1 MNRRRTFAAALAS
14 DNIEYFLLQNQ
25 TVGTCID
32 RIVRSFGTPLVR
44 GGPISDREIVEIARD
59 PFLRKALQST
69 LIRGLQFELFLTY
82 LRKALLRL
90 ALEGVNDDILALF
103 CALAQQCFINEYVHH
118 VTDDEAQHISKL
130 QAIMLQRMADGNF
143 IESHIVATFAAYQP
157 LCSLPNPERLLERKW
172 PQTIAELL
180 IQQIRQPLE
189 EFRERD
195 SIPAITP
202 IADSVSLQVQNQ
214 YEENP
219 YPRWVNLPP
228 VGKREPN
235 DVDVLIAGCGTGK
248 HVFDIAERNPKAR
261 ILAVDISIASLA
273 YAKRKVREARIANVD
288 FAQADIL
295 ELSNIKRQ
303 FDHIEAVGVLH
314 HLADPKVGWRIL
326 LSLLRHNGTMHVGL
340 YSELARREIVEART
354 VISRE
359 GYQPSVDGIRA
370 ARQMI
375 MRDGRWRGITGF
387 ADFYYMS
394 GCRDLLFNVMEH
406 RFSIPDIA
414 NFLDEEKLVFL
425 GFDFPTDAN
434 EHFRQQHQDRLL
446 DLNCWHAFELNNPS
460 TFRSMYQ
467 FTVRK
472 QPSVV

>member
-143 IESHIVATFAAYQP
+143 IKSHIVATFAAYQP

-189 EFRERD
+189 EFRER
-195 SIPAITP
+195 IR
-202 IADSVSLQVQNQ
+202 SL
-214 YEENP
+214 
-219 YPRWVNLPP
+219 R
-228 VGKREPN
+228 
-235 DVDVLIAGCGTGK
+235 
-248 HVFDIAERNPKAR
+248 
-261 ILAVDISIASLA
+261 
-273 YAKRKVREARIANVD
+273 
-288 FAQADIL
+288 
-295 ELSNIKRQ
+295 
-303 FDHIEAVGVLH
+303 
-314 HLADPKVGWRIL
+314 
-326 LSLLRHNGTMHVGL
+326 
-340 YSELARREIVEART
+340 
-354 VISRE
+354 
-359 GYQPSVDGIRA
+359 
-370 ARQMI
+370 
-375 MRDGRWRGITGF
+375 
-387 ADFYYMS
+387 
-394 GCRDLLFNVMEH
+394 
-406 RFSIPDIA
+406 
-414 NFLDEEKLVFL
+414 
-425 GFDFPTDAN
+425 
-434 EHFRQQHQDRLL
+434 
-446 DLNCWHAFELNNPS
+446 
-460 TFRSMYQ
+460 
-467 FTVRK
+467 
-472 QPSVV
+472 